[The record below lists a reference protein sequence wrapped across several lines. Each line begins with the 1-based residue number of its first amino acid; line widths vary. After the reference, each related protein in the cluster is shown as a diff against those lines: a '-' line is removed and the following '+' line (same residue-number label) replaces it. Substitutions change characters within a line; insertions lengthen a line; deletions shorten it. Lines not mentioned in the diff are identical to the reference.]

1 MKLKRV
7 GCALI
12 LILLLLSGGLYLW
25 AKQQLET
32 PTPHSQSNQYVEIE
46 RGSSPDEIISKLS
59 ELGVIRRGWLLRLY
73 IRISSSGSH
82 MKAGEYR
89 FPSPIS
95 PLGVLK
101 KLEEGEQRLNRLTIV
116 EGWTRW
122 DIAAQ
127 LARIPEL
134 KLQSPEEALALMDDT
149 SLIRDI
155 DPTAKN
161 LEGYLFPD
169 TYSFPPDSDAKR
181 VVETMVKR
189 FRQVWDGLV
198 AKSPAASGKTP
209 REVVTIASLVETEAK
224 LKEERPKVS
233 SVIYNRLAL
242 DTPLGIDSTVIY
254 ASKLAGKWKNNG
266 KVYQSDL
273 DRDSPYNT
281 RKVRGLPPGPIASPG
296 ASSLEAALN
305 PAETHFLYYVRD
317 PARNDGAHNFY
328 ENESDFARGVQAL
341 REWERSRNAN
351 MLATPTP
358 SEGTLVTPEQSPS
371 P

>member
-1 MKLKRV
+1 MKMKRV
-7 GCALI
+7 VFILFLI
-12 LILLLLSGGLYLW
+12 IVLSSLGLYVW

-32 PTPHSQSNQYVEIE
+32 PVQHSQANQYVEIP
-46 RGSSPDEIISKLS
+46 RGSSPDEIISKLTD
-59 ELGVIRRGWLLRLY
+59 LGVIRRGWLLRLY
-73 IRISSSGSH
+73 VRLEGSGSRL
-82 MKAGEYR
+82 KAGEYR

-101 KLEEGEQRLNRLTIV
+101 RLEEGEQRLNRLTIV
-116 EGWTRW
+116 EGWTRF

-127 LARIPEL
+127 LARLPEL

-149 SLIRDI
+149 SLISDL
-155 DPTAKN
+155 DPGAKN

-169 TYSFPPDSDAKR
+169 TYSFPPDANAR
-181 VVETMVKR
+181 QVVETMVRR
-189 FRQVWDGLV
+189 FRQVWEGLV
-198 AKSPAASGKTP
+198 AKTPATPGRTP
-209 REVVTIASLVETEAK
+209 RELVTIASLVETEAK
-224 LKEERPKVS
+224 LSEERPLVA

-242 DTPLGIDSTVIY
+242 NTPLGIDSTVIY

-305 PAETHFLYYVRD
+305 PAQTHFLYYVRD
-317 PARNDGAHNFY
+317 PSRNDGAHNFY
-328 ENESDFARGVQAL
+328 ENESDFQRGVNAL
-341 REWERSRNAN
+341 REWERSRNSN
-351 MLATPTP
+351 VQATPTP
-358 SEGTLVTPEQSPS
+358 AEGTLVPPAPNASP
-371 P
+371 

>member
-1 MKLKRV
+1 MKIKRV
-7 GCALI
+7 AFILFVI
-12 LILLLLSGGLYLW
+12 LILSACGLYIW

-32 PTPHSQSNQYVEIE
+32 PVPHSQANQYVEIP

-59 ELGVIRRGWLLRLY
+59 DLGVIRRGWLLRLY
-73 IRISSSGSH
+73 VRLDGAGSK

-95 PLGVLK
+95 PLGVLR

-116 EGWTRW
+116 EGWTRF

-127 LARIPEL
+127 LARLPEL

-149 SLIRDI
+149 SLIHDI
-155 DPTAKN
+155 DPNAKN

-169 TYSFPPDSDAKR
+169 TYSFPPDTDAKR

-198 AKSPAASGKTP
+198 AKTPAAAGKTP
-209 REVVTIASLVETEAK
+209 REVVTVASLVETEAK
-224 LKEERPKVS
+224 LAEERPKVS

-242 DTPLGIDSTVIY
+242 DIPLGIDSTVIY
-254 ASKLAGKWKNNG
+254 ASKLAGKWKYNG

-305 PAETHFLYYVRD
+305 PAQTRFLYFVRD
-317 PARNDGAHNFY
+317 PSRNDGAHNFY
-328 ENESDFARGVQAL
+328 ENEADFTRGVQAL
-341 REWERSRNAN
+341 REWERSRNSN
-351 MLATPTP
+351 LQATPTP
-358 SEGTLVTPEQSPS
+358 SEGTLVSPEPSPS

>member
-7 GCALI
+7 GF
-12 LILLLLSGGLYLW
+12 LILLIIVLFVGGLYVW

-32 PTPHSQSNQYVEIE
+32 PVLHSQANQYVEIA
-46 RGSSPDEIISKLS
+46 RGSSPDEIISKLNDI
-59 ELGVIRRGWLLRLY
+59 GVIRRGWLLRLY
-73 IRISSSGSH
+73 VRLSGSGSRL
-82 MKAGEYR
+82 KAGEYR

-95 PLGVLK
+95 PLGVLR

-127 LARIPEL
+127 LARLPEL

-149 SLIRDI
+149 SLIRDL
-155 DPTAKN
+155 DPNAKN

-169 TYSFPPDSDAKR
+169 TYSFPPDADAKR
-181 VVETMVKR
+181 VVETLVKR
-189 FRQVWDGLV
+189 FRQVWEGLV

-224 LKEERPKVS
+224 LKEERPLVA
-233 SVIYNRLAL
+233 SVIYNRLSR
-242 DTPLGIDSTVIY
+242 DVPLGIDSTVIY
-254 ASKLAGKWKNNG
+254 ASKLAGKWKNTG

-305 PAETHFLYYVRD
+305 PPENNFLYYVRD
-317 PARNDGAHNFY
+317 PSRNDGAHNFY
-328 ENESDFARGVQAL
+328 ENESDFQRGVQAL
-341 REWERSRNAN
+341 RDWERQRNAN
-351 MLATPTP
+351 MQATPTP
-358 SEGTLVTPEQSPS
+358 SEGTLVSPEPSASP
-371 P
+371 

>member
-1 MKLKRV
+1 MKLKQV
-7 GCALI
+7 ALLLL
-12 LILLLLSGGLYLW
+12 LIILLLSGGLYVW

-32 PTPHSQSNQYVEIE
+32 PVLHSQAKQYVEIP
-46 RGSSPDEIISKLS
+46 RGSTPDEIISKLTD
-59 ELGVIRRGWLLRLY
+59 LGVIRRGWLLRLY
-73 IRISSSGSH
+73 VRLSGDGSKL
-82 MKAGEYR
+82 KAGEYR

-95 PLGVLK
+95 PLGVLR

-116 EGWTRW
+116 EGWTRF

-149 SLIRDI
+149 SLIRDL
-155 DPTAKN
+155 DPDAKN

-181 VVETMVKR
+181 VVDTMVKR

-198 AKSPAASGKTP
+198 ARAPASGRTT
-209 REVVTIASLVETEAK
+209 REVVTVASLIETEAK
-224 LKEERPKVS
+224 LAEERPLVA
-233 SVIYNRLAL
+233 SVINNRLSL
-242 DTPLGIDSTVIY
+242 DIPLGIDSTVIY

-281 RKVRGLPPGPIASPG
+281 RRVRGLPPGPIASPG
-296 ASSLEAALN
+296 ASSLEAALS
-305 PAETHFLYYVRD
+305 PAQTRFLYYVRD
-317 PARNDGAHNFY
+317 PSRNDGAHNFY
-328 ENESDFARGVQAL
+328 ENESDFQRGVQAL
-341 REWERSRNAN
+341 REWERTRNSN
-351 MLATPTP
+351 MQATPTP
-358 SEGTLVTPEQSPS
+358 SEGTLVAPDSSPS

>member
-7 GCALI
+7 GCLLI
-12 LILLLLSGGLYLW
+12 LILALLSGGLYFW
-25 AKQQLET
+25 AKQQLAT
-32 PTPHSQSNQYVEIE
+32 PVLHSQSNQYVEIE
-46 RGSSPDEIISKLS
+46 RGSTPDEIISKLS
-59 ELGVIRRGWLLRLY
+59 DLGVIRREWLLRLY
-73 IRISSSGSH
+73 VRLSGSGSR

-116 EGWTRW
+116 EGWTRF

-127 LARIPEL
+127 LARLPEL

-169 TYSFPPDSDAKR
+169 TYSFPPDADAKR

-189 FRQVWDGLV
+189 FRQVWDGL
-198 AKSPAASGKTP
+198 AARTP
-209 REVVTIASLVETEAK
+209 NSRRTPHEVVTVASLVETEAK
-224 LKEERPKVS
+224 LAEERPKVS
-233 SVIYNRLAL
+233 SVIYNRLGL
-242 DTPLGIDSTVIY
+242 DIPLGIDSTVIY

-281 RKVRGLPPGPIASPG
+281 RRVRGLPPGPIASPG

-305 PAETHFLYYVRD
+305 PADTRFLYYVRD

-328 ENESDFARGVQAL
+328 ENESDFAHGVQAL
-341 REWERSRNAN
+341 RDWERSRNSN
-351 MLATPTP
+351 VQATPTP
-358 SEGTLVTPEQSPS
+358 SEGTLVSPEPNASP
-371 P
+371 